1 MKTNK
6 IILSVIGS
14 AATGALLGVLFA
26 PEKGSETR
34 KRILNKSHDYID
46 GTKNKVK
53 TLLGSTPKQY
63 DMLISSNL
71 GEISLKIVS
80 QGLQT

>member
-26 PEKGSETR
+26 PKKGSETR
-34 KRILNKSHDYID
+34 KRILNKSHESVD
-46 GTKNKVK
+46 GAKNKVK
-53 TLLGSTPKQY
+53 TLLGSTP
-63 DMLISSNL
+63 N
-71 GEISLKIVS
+71 
-80 QGLQT
+80 